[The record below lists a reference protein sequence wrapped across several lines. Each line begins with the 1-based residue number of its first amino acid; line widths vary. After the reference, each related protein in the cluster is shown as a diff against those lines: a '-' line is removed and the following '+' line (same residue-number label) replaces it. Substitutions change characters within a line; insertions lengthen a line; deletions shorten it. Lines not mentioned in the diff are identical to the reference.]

1 MMRGSN
7 HHHQSYDKYINQDV
21 NSYSEDM
28 VERIV
33 CNTNMLVEM
42 IDLMIHNQEN
52 NQLFNM
58 IG

>member
-1 MMRGSN
+1 MMRGSKSS
-7 HHHQSYDKYINQDV
+7 HQSYDKYTNQDV

-33 CNTNMLVEM
+33 CNANMLVEM
-42 IDLMIHNQEN
+42 IGLVIHNQEN
-52 NQLFNM
+52 IQLFNM

>member
-7 HHHQSYDKYINQDV
+7 HHHQSYNKYTNQDV